1 MKSAGRQSESDEAI
15 SSRILVVDDD
25 EPLRALLEE
34 ILLTA
39 NYSVSTAANGH
50 QALQCLEQQSF
61 DLIITDL
68 VTPDLDGTELIRRIR
83 ANQPTLPIVAVSGA
97 GRDANLYLRIAE
109 KLGASASLSKPF
121 RMRTVLDTVADCLG
135 QSETP
140 AST

>member
-1 MKSAGRQSESDEAI
+1 MKSAGSPSESNETV
-15 SSRILVVDDD
+15 SPHILVVDDD

-39 NYSVSTAANGH
+39 SYAVTTAANGH
-50 QALQCLEQQSF
+50 QALQCLEHQSF

-68 VTPDLDGTELIRRIR
+68 VMPDLDGTELIRRIR
-83 ANQPTLPIVAVSGA
+83 AKQPTLPIVAVSGA

-109 KLGASASLSKPF
+109 KLGASALLSKPF

-135 QSETP
+135 
-140 AST
+140 